1 MVMEFDVNGLLGD
14 MGVGA
19 LVGFITG
26 YALKKLM
33 KIAMAIIG
41 AYILSLFYLQ
51 HKGVITINTDRLFN
65 LTGGLSEQ
73 VAGLGEKVLGILP
86 GTSAFVA
93 GFYIGFKKG

>member
-1 MVMEFDVNGLLGD
+1 MDFNVSGMFGD

-33 KIAMAIIG
+33 KLAIAIIG
-41 AYILSLFYLQ
+41 AYVLSLFYLQ
-51 HKGVITINTDRLFN
+51 QKGVITINTDKLFN
-65 LTGGLSEQ
+65 LTGSLTQQVVSLSQ
-73 VAGLGEKVLGILP
+73 KVVGILP

-93 GFYIGFKKG
+93 GFYLGFKKG

>member
-1 MVMEFDVNGLLGD
+1 MDFNVSGMFGDV
-14 MGVGA
+14 GVGA
-19 LVGFITG
+19 IVGFITG

-41 AYILSLFYLQ
+41 AYVLSLFYLQ
-51 HKGVITINTDRLFN
+51 KKGVITINTDKLFN
-65 LTGGLSEQ
+65 LTGNLTQQ
-73 VAGLGEKVLGILP
+73 VVSLGQKVVGILP

>member
-1 MVMEFDVNGLLGD
+1 MEFNVSGMFSDI
-14 MGVGA
+14 GVGA
-19 LVGFITG
+19 LVGFVTG

-33 KIAMAIIG
+33 KLAMAIVG

-51 HKGVITINTDRLFN
+51 QKGVITINTDKLFN
-65 LTGGLSEQ
+65 LTGSLTQQVVSLSQ
-73 VAGLGEKVLGILP
+73 KVVGILP

>member
-1 MVMEFDVNGLLGD
+1 MEFNINTMFSD

-19 LVGFITG
+19 IVGFVTG

-33 KIAMAIIG
+33 KLAMALIG
-41 AYILSLFYLQ
+41 AYVLSLFYLQ
-51 HKGVITINTDRLFN
+51 QKGVITINTDKLFN
-65 LTGGLSEQ
+65 LTNNITQQ
-73 VAGLGEKVLGILP
+73 VVNMGQKVLGILP

>member
-1 MVMEFDVNGLLGD
+1 MEFNMGGMFGDV
-14 MGVGA
+14 GVGA
-19 LVGFITG
+19 LIGFVTG

-41 AYILSLFYLQ
+41 AYVLSLFYLQ
-51 HKGVITINTDRLFN
+51 QKGVITINTDKLFN
-65 LTGGLSEQ
+65 LTGSLTQQ
-73 VAGLGEKVLGILP
+73 VIGLGQKVLGILP